1 MSLSNIGWMFVK
13 MGIDWVV
20 LGKGDGN
27 DICGS
32 SRVGGE
38 AEVERGGG
46 GGGRRDP
53 WQPWLLV
60 GVRPASF
67 INAGGWL
74 QVCQEQGPGRLSRE
88 EGVEGKGGEERR
100 GGETLGEREKETQK
114 TGQHVPVNLAVRP
127 RLSGRLCH
135 CPEDSSGKDGYGSI
149 SVGVNVISLFP
160 LSP

>member
-74 QVCQEQGPGRLSRE
+74 QVCQEQGPGRQTDRQRQSKKQNDRD
-88 EGVEGKGGEERR
+88 
-100 GGETLGEREKETQK
+100 REKRECGEK
-114 TGQHVPVNLAVRP
+114 R
-127 RLSGRLCH
+127 
-135 CPEDSSGKDGYGSI
+135 I
-149 SVGVNVISLFP
+149 
-160 LSP
+160 